1 MPLRGAFAAV
11 TLALI
16 WITALAHAEQA
27 AKPRQSAASHTSAV
41 SNQETSSMNIRLT
54 IDGQV
59 LSATLEDS
67 AAARDFAALLPLT
80 LDLEDYAATEKIAQL
95 PKKLSTAGV
104 PAGMTPT
111 IGDITYYAPWGNLA
125 IFYKDFGHSAG
136 LVKLGR
142 IEGDVQVLRGR
153 GPLKAGIEAVGKD

>member
-27 AKPRQSAASHTSAV
+27 AKPRQSAASHASAV
-41 SNQETSSMNIRLT
+41 SNQETRSMNIRLT

-67 AAARDFAALLPLT
+67 AAARDFAALLPMT

-95 PKKLSTAGV
+95 PRQLSTTGA
-104 PAGMTPT
+104 PAGMTPA

-125 IFYKDFGHSAG
+125 IFYRNFGYSKG
-136 LVKLGR
+136 LVHLATLDGSAEAFR
-142 IEGDVQVLRGR
+142 ASEALEVTIER
-153 GPLKAGIEAVGKD
+153 AE